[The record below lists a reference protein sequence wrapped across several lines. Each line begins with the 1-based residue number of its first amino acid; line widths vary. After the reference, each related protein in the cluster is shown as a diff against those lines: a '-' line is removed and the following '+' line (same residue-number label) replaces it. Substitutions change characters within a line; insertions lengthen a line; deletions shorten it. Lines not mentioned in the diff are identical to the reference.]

1 MKQEFS
7 GTLDKIR
14 NVSAI
19 DMAKAVNS
27 IDFPLPAGGFVYI
40 FYFAD
45 TPFYVGQAD
54 CFQTRMTDY
63 HRKAFASST
72 DFNVGEA
79 AAYFSSK
86 DYPVKVGYWASE
98 DRYSEETETIAD
110 LVGQGYELLNEKLY
124 YDYRGP
130 KETRQGRIQQQR
142 NRVQEFCDSLIA
154 AHSQRATTAGN

>member
-1 MKQEFS
+1 
-7 GTLDKIR
+7 
-14 NVSAI
+14 
-19 DMAKAVNS
+19 MAQAVNS

-86 DYPVKVGYWASE
+86 GYPIKVEYWATD
-98 DRYSEETETIAD
+98 DRYSEETETID
-110 LVGQGYELLNEKLY
+110 GLEKQGYELLNEKLY
-124 YDYRGP
+124 YNYRGP
-130 KETRQGRIQQQR
+130 RETRQMRIEQQR
-142 NRVQEFCDSLIA
+142 KVVQQFCQTLIA
-154 AHSQRATTAGN
+154 ARSKRTITARD